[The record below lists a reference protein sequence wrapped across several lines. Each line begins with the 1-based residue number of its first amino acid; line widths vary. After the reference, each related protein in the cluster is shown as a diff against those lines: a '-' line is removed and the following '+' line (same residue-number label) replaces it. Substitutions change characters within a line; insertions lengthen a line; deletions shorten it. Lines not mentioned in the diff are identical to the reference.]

1 VVERREG
8 ETEEK
13 INSGRKG
20 GRKRGTKWIQRDRHI
35 GREID

>member
-1 VVERREG
+1 MVERREG

-13 INSGRKG
+13 INSASRR
-20 GRKRGTKWIQRDRHI
+20 GRKRGTKWIQRGRHI